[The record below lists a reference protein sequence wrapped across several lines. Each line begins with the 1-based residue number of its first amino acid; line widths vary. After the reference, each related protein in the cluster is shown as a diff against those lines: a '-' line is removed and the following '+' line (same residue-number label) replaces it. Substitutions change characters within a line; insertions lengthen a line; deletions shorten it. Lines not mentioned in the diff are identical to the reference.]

1 MKNVNFGYN
10 ETQPQPET
18 INKIGRMTSEKSNE
32 LKAIALQLFLQQLEQ
47 KTISQMTGVGV
58 KTIGKWAKEW
68 KQSRTTKTKTI
79 RNLNARLLTMTADPT
94 TPIDDIK
101 SLVWTIQQL
110 DPNHKEGIYIKRSPR
125 GQ

>member
-10 ETQPQPET
+10 ETQPQAET
-18 INKIGRMTSEKSNE
+18 INKIGRMTTEKSNE
-32 LKAIALQLFLQQLEQ
+32 LKAIALQLYIQQLEQ

-68 KQSRTTKTKTI
+68 KQSRNTKAETLK
-79 RNLNARLLTMTADPT
+79 NLNARLLTMTADLT

-110 DPNHKEGIYIKRSPR
+110 DPNPKEGIYIKRSPQ
-125 GQ
+125 G